1 MKKFVAVL
9 SAAAMLAT
17 LAACGSTAATTSTA
31 TSSADTAAS
40 TSSEAAAADDTAKS
54 YKIAVVQQL
63 DHASL
68 DEIRTAVEAE
78 LDAKAA
84 EKGITIE
91 YKDFNGQNDATTLN
105 QIGTQVVS
113 DGYDAVVP
121 IATLA
126 AQCMANACA
135 EDQIPVVYAA
145 ISDPAAADLTG
156 LDYVTGTSDA
166 LNTQFIL
173 DMMLAI
179 NPDVKTVGLLYS
191 NSEAN
196 STTPIA
202 EAKAYLDE
210 KGIAYVEGT
219 GNTNDEIMS
228 AAANMVGKADAVFT
242 PTDNVVM
249 AAAAAVSE
257 TLTEAGIPF
266 YTGADS
272 FVTAGAF
279 ATCGVNYTELGTYT
293 ADMVLDI
300 LESGNVPEYHVMD
313 GGIITVNTET
323 AAALG
328 IVFTPTDNV
337 VMAAAAAVSETLT
350 EAGIPFYT
358 GADSFVTAGAFATCG
373 VNYTELGTYTA
384 DMVLDI
390 LESGNVPE
398 YHVMDGGI
406 ITVNT
411 ETAAALGIDYAAFSD
426 MASQVV
432 EVTTQQ

>member
-1 MKKFVAVL
+1 MKKIVAVL
-9 SAAAMLAT
+9 TAAAMLT
-17 LAACGSTAATTSTA
+17 SLSACGASASTASSAAESTA
-31 TSSADTAAS
+31 SS
-40 TSSEAAAADDTAKS
+40 AAADSAAESTADATT

-68 DEIRTAVEAE
+68 DEIRTAIEAE

-113 DGYDAVVP
+113 DGYDAVIP

-126 AQCMANACA
+126 AQCMATAC
-135 EDQIPVVYAA
+135 ESTKTPVIYAA
-145 ISDPAAADLTG
+145 ISDPAAADLTDI
-156 LDYVTGTSDA
+156 DYVTGTSDA
-166 LNTQFIL
+166 LNTQSIM
-173 DMMLAI
+173 DMIFAVQ
-179 NPDVKTVGLLYS
+179 PEAKTIGLLYS

-202 EAKAYLDE
+202 EAKAYLDA
-210 KGIAYVEGT
+210 KGIAYVEKT
-219 GNTNDEIMS
+219 GNTNDEIMT
-228 AAANMVGKADAVFT
+228 AANALVGQVDAVFT

-257 TLTEAGIPF
+257 TLTKAGIPF

-293 ADMVLDI
+293 ADMALDVL
-300 LESGNVPEYHVMD
+300 ETGTVPEYHVMD

-323 AAALG
+323 AAAL
-328 IVFTPTDNV
+328 N
-337 VMAAAAAVSETLT
+337 
-350 EAGIPFYT
+350 
-358 GADSFVTAGAFATCG
+358 
-373 VNYTELGTYTA
+373 
-384 DMVLDI
+384 
-390 LESGNVPE
+390 
-398 YHVMDGGI
+398 
-406 ITVNT
+406 
-411 ETAAALGIDYAAFSD
+411 IDYSAFND
-426 MASQVV
+426 LAGTVV
-432 EVTTQQ
+432 EVETATE

>member
-17 LAACGSTAATTSTA
+17 LAACGSTASSTSTA
-31 TSSADTAAS
+31 ASSADTAAA
-40 TSSEAAAADDTAKS
+40 SSNETTAAADDTAKS
-54 YKIAVVQQL
+54 YKIAIVQQL

-84 EKGITIE
+84 EEGITIE

-135 EDQIPVVYAA
+135 EDKIPVVYAA

-228 AAANMVGKADAVFT
+228 AAANMVGKVDAVFT

-257 TLTEAGIPF
+257 TLTDAGIPF

-300 LESGNVPEYHVMD
+300 LE
-313 GGIITVNTET
+313 T
-323 AAALG
+323 
-328 IVFTPTDNV
+328 
-337 VMAAAAAVSETLT
+337 
-350 EAGIPFYT
+350 
-358 GADSFVTAGAFATCG
+358 
-373 VNYTELGTYTA
+373 
-384 DMVLDI
+384 
-390 LESGNVPE
+390 GNVPE

-411 ETAAALGIDYAAFSD
+411 ETAAALGIDYSAFNK
-426 MASQVV
+426 MAGQVV

>member
-9 SAAAMLAT
+9 TAAAMLT
-17 LAACGSTAATTSTA
+17 SLSACGASASTASSAAESTAASSA
-31 TSSADTAAS
+31 AADSSADAT
-40 TSSEAAAADDTAKS
+40 T

-63 DHASL
+63 DHTSL
-68 DEIRTAVEAE
+68 DEIRTAIEAE

-113 DGYDAVVP
+113 DGYDAVIP

-126 AQCMANACA
+126 AQCMATAC
-135 EDQIPVVYAA
+135 ESTKTPVVYAA
-145 ISDPAAADLTG
+145 ISDPAAADLTDI
-156 LDYVTGTSDA
+156 DYVTGTSDA
-166 LNTQFIL
+166 LNTQSVM
-173 DMMLAI
+173 DMIFAVQ
-179 NPDVKTVGLLYS
+179 PEAKTIGLLYS

-202 EAKAYLDE
+202 EAKAYLDA
-210 KGIAYVEGT
+210 KGIAYVEKT
-219 GNTNDEIMS
+219 GNTNDEIMT
-228 AAANMVGKADAVFT
+228 AANSLVGQVDAVFT

-257 TLTEAGIPF
+257 TLTKAGIPF

-293 ADMVLDI
+293 ADMALDVL
-300 LESGNVPEYHVMD
+300 ETGTVPEYHVMD

-323 AAALG
+323 AAALNLDYSAFHDLAG
-328 IVFTPTDNV
+328 TV
-337 VMAAAAAVSETLT
+337 VEV
-350 EAGIPFYT
+350 
-358 GADSFVTAGAFATCG
+358 
-373 VNYTELGTYTA
+373 
-384 DMVLDI
+384 
-390 LESGNVPE
+390 
-398 YHVMDGGI
+398 
-406 ITVNT
+406 
-411 ETAAALGIDYAAFSD
+411 ETAA
-426 MASQVV
+426 
-432 EVTTQQ
+432 E

>member
-31 TSSADTAAS
+31 ASSADTAAS

-113 DGYDAVVP
+113 DGYDAVIP

-126 AQCMANACA
+126 AQCMATAC
-135 EDQIPVVYAA
+135 ESTKTPVIYAA
-145 ISDPAAADLTG
+145 ISDPAAADLTDI
-156 LDYVTGTSDA
+156 DYVTGTSDA
-166 LNTQFIL
+166 LNTQSIM
-173 DMMLAI
+173 DMIFAVQ
-179 NPDVKTVGLLYS
+179 PEAKTIGLLYS

-202 EAKAYLDE
+202 EAKAYLDA
-210 KGIAYVEGT
+210 KGIAYVEKT
-219 GNTNDEIMS
+219 GNTNDEIMT
-228 AAANMVGKADAVFT
+228 AANALVGQVDAVFT

-257 TLTEAGIPF
+257 TLTNAGIPF

-293 ADMVLDI
+293 ADMALDI
-300 LESGNVPEYHVMD
+300 LETGTVPEYHVMD

-323 AAALG
+323 AAALDLDYSA
-328 IVFTPTDNV
+328 FND
-337 VMAAAAAVSETLT
+337 L
-350 EAGIPFYT
+350 AGT
-358 GADSFVTAGAFATCG
+358 
-373 VNYTELGTYTA
+373 
-384 DMVLDI
+384 
-390 LESGNVPE
+390 
-398 YHVMDGGI
+398 
-406 ITVNT
+406 
-411 ETAAALGIDYAAFSD
+411 
-426 MASQVV
+426 VV
-432 EVTTQQ
+432 EVETTAE

>member
-9 SAAAMLAT
+9 SAAAMMT
-17 LAACGSTAATTSTA
+17 SLAACGSTADTTSTA
-31 TSSADTAAS
+31 ASSSAAVSTESTAA
-40 TSSEAAAADDTAKS
+40 EAATDAKS

-68 DEIRTAVEAE
+68 DEIRTAIEAE

-113 DGYDAVVP
+113 DGYDAIIP

-126 AQCMANACA
+126 AQCMATAA
-135 EDQIPVVYAA
+135 ESTKTPVIYAA
-145 ISDPAAADLTG
+145 ISDPAAADLTDI
-156 LDYVTGTSDA
+156 DYVTGTSDA
-166 LNTQFIL
+166 LNTQSIM
-173 DMMLAI
+173 DMMFAVQ
-179 NPDVKTVGLLYS
+179 PDIQTVGLLYS

-202 EAKAYLDE
+202 EAKAYLDA
-210 KGIAYVEGT
+210 KGIAYVEKT
-219 GNTNDEIMS
+219 GNTNDEIMT
-228 AAANMVGKADAVFT
+228 AANALVGQVDAVFT

-257 TLTEAGIPF
+257 TLTKGGIPF

-293 ADMVLDI
+293 ADMALDI
-300 LESGNVPEYHVMD
+300 LETGTVPEYHVMD

-323 AAALG
+323 AAALDLDYSA
-328 IVFTPTDNV
+328 FND
-337 VMAAAAAVSETLT
+337 L
-350 EAGIPFYT
+350 AGT
-358 GADSFVTAGAFATCG
+358 
-373 VNYTELGTYTA
+373 
-384 DMVLDI
+384 
-390 LESGNVPE
+390 
-398 YHVMDGGI
+398 
-406 ITVNT
+406 
-411 ETAAALGIDYAAFSD
+411 
-426 MASQVV
+426 VV
-432 EVTTQQ
+432 EVETTAE

>member
-9 SAAAMLAT
+9 SAAAMMT
-17 LAACGSTAATTSTA
+17 SLAACGSTADTTSTA
-31 TSSADTAAS
+31 ASSDAAVSTESTAA
-40 TSSEAAAADDTAKS
+40 EAATDAKS

-68 DEIRTAVEAE
+68 DEIRTAIEAE

-113 DGYDAVVP
+113 DGYDAIIP

-126 AQCMANACA
+126 AQCMATAA
-135 EDQIPVVYAA
+135 ESTKTPVIYAA
-145 ISDPAAADLTG
+145 ISDPAAADLTDI
-156 LDYVTGTSDA
+156 DYVTGTSDA
-166 LNTQFIL
+166 LNTQSIM
-173 DMMLAI
+173 DMMFAVQ
-179 NPDVKTVGLLYS
+179 PDIQTVGLLYS

-202 EAKAYLDE
+202 EAKAYLDA
-210 KGIAYVEGT
+210 KGIAYVEKT
-219 GNTNDEIMS
+219 GNTNDEIMT
-228 AAANMVGKADAVFT
+228 AASSMVGQVDAVFT

-257 TLTEAGIPF
+257 TLTKGGIPF

-293 ADMVLDI
+293 ADMALDI
-300 LESGNVPEYHVMD
+300 LETGTVPEYHVMD

-323 AAALG
+323 A
-328 IVFTPTDNV
+328 D
-337 VMAAAAAVSETLT
+337 
-350 EAGIPFYT
+350 
-358 GADSFVTAGAFATCG
+358 
-373 VNYTELGTYTA
+373 
-384 DMVLDI
+384 
-390 LESGNVPE
+390 
-398 YHVMDGGI
+398 
-406 ITVNT
+406 
-411 ETAAALGIDYAAFSD
+411 ALGIDYSAFN
-426 MASQVV
+426 ALAGQVV
-432 EVTTQQ
+432 EVTTAE

>member
-9 SAAAMLAT
+9 SAAAMMT
-17 LAACGSTAATTSTA
+17 SLAACGYTADTANTAASAAEST
-31 TSSADTAAS
+31 ADTAA
-40 TSSEAAAADDTAKS
+40 ADS
-54 YKIAVVQQL
+54 YKVAIVQQL

-68 DEIRTAVEAE
+68 DEIRVAIEKE

-105 QIGTQVVS
+105 QIGTQVVA
-113 DGYDAVVP
+113 DGYDAIIP

-126 AQCMANACA
+126 AQCMTTA
-135 EDQIPVVYAA
+135 ESTKTPVIYAA
-145 ISDPAAADLTG
+145 ISDPAAADLTDI
-156 LDYVTGTSDA
+156 DYVTGTSDA
-166 LNTQFIL
+166 LNTQSIM
-173 DMMLAI
+173 DMMFAVQ
-179 NPDVKTVGLLYS
+179 PDIQTVGLLYS

-202 EAKAYLDE
+202 EAKAYLDA
-210 KGIAYVEGT
+210 KGIAYVEKT
-219 GNTNDEIMS
+219 GNTNDEIMT
-228 AAANMVGKADAVFT
+228 AASSMVGQVDAVFT

-257 TLTEAGIPF
+257 TLTKGGIPF

-293 ADMVLDI
+293 ADMALDI
-300 LESGNVPEYHVMD
+300 LETGVVP
-313 GGIITVNTET
+313 
-323 AAALG
+323 A
-328 IVFTPTDNV
+328 
-337 VMAAAAAVSETLT
+337 
-350 EAGIPFYT
+350 
-358 GADSFVTAGAFATCG
+358 
-373 VNYTELGTYTA
+373 
-384 DMVLDI
+384 
-390 LESGNVPE
+390 

-411 ETAAALGIDYAAFSD
+411 ETAAALGIDYSAFND
-426 MASQVV
+426 LAGQVV
-432 EVTTQQ
+432 EVTTAE

>member
-9 SAAAMLAT
+9 SAAAMMT
-17 LAACGSTAATTSTA
+17 SLAACGSTADTTSTA
-31 TSSADTAAS
+31 ASSSAAVSTESTAA
-40 TSSEAAAADDTAKS
+40 EATTDAKS

-113 DGYDAVVP
+113 DGYDAVIP

-126 AQCMANACA
+126 AQCMATAC
-135 EDQIPVVYAA
+135 ESTKTPVIYAA
-145 ISDPAAADLTG
+145 ISDPAAADLTDI
-156 LDYVTGTSDA
+156 DYVTGTSDA
-166 LNTQFIL
+166 LNTQSIM
-173 DMMLAI
+173 DMIFAVQ
-179 NPDVKTVGLLYS
+179 PEAKTIGLLYS

-202 EAKAYLDE
+202 EAKAYLDA
-210 KGIAYVEGT
+210 KGIAYVEKT
-219 GNTNDEIMS
+219 GNTNDEIMT
-228 AAANMVGKADAVFT
+228 AANALVGQVDAVFT

-257 TLTEAGIPF
+257 TLTNAGIPF

-293 ADMVLDI
+293 ADMALDI
-300 LESGNVPEYHVMD
+300 LETGTVPEYHVMD

-323 AAALG
+323 AAALDLDYSA
-328 IVFTPTDNV
+328 FND
-337 VMAAAAAVSETLT
+337 L
-350 EAGIPFYT
+350 AGT
-358 GADSFVTAGAFATCG
+358 
-373 VNYTELGTYTA
+373 
-384 DMVLDI
+384 
-390 LESGNVPE
+390 
-398 YHVMDGGI
+398 
-406 ITVNT
+406 
-411 ETAAALGIDYAAFSD
+411 
-426 MASQVV
+426 VV
-432 EVTTQQ
+432 EVETTAE